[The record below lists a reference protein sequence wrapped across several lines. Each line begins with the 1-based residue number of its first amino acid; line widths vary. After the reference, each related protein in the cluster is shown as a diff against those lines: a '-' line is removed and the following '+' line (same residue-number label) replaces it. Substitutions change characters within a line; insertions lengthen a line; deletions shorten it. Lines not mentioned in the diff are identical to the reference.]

1 MSVKFTN
8 HRYTDIF
15 GNTNTF
21 YRANA
26 GDKVTF
32 KTDLY
37 SSIDFVEDDQNPIRY
52 DFIQNEI
59 QLQGSKSFL
68 DLGFRV
74 GDSITYVLYLRSTMA
89 IHVSTTSTITYI
101 SDQVIKTTAGVGGYF
116 DESLYLTT
124 ISVARYHAD
133 LEVNFNH
140 ILNSNTPSFN
150 SLIDGEETKLKFSGI
165 NSLALATPLNA
176 SIVGNQSGEYIVS
189 STITFTGVESG
200 APIQKRIYELA
211 VTFIVPFRDEL
222 SYELGDCLKLAV
234 KYKLYS
240 KTDEISNVY
249 QSDYSDDANTGYFG
263 QAYNVGVIN
272 STLTAP
278 ITELDYA
285 TATTDSVVI
294 NTSATT
300 LYIGAGYVSQ
310 DEAYYKNKVSNQAAL
325 SLMLNAYVPLA
336 VGTYTSNGG
345 LYTLTIN
352 SITTVGTAKTI
363 NFTFTPLSGFED
375 LISSFDSSDRLF
387 QIWVNAGTVNHL
399 IFNNQL
405 TKTFATSVPLTT
417 DLTTLIR
424 HNLNTTTATLQTITK
439 VNTEDDLALYSVF
452 DLPTS
457 TIYDG
462 LRVSLIAK
470 NSVSLDEFELEGLF
484 FDFGGYTING
494 SGQYLINTSVAVS
507 NNLPSTSSK
516 KVASIS
522 LNLANDKLSL
532 YYPFLCKWEYWQSL
546 LTADTS
552 FYPNQ
557 NNNWLNYI
565 TGDWKVYAKISLEN
579 EISYYDEIEVPIR
592 DYDTDAIIS
601 SNIELYREDGT
612 LTTSLFSGEIMT
624 IKAVHTY
631 SGYIEDDSW
640 GMITIEP
647 FENSPRYILST
658 VVPHDNNSDNPLKP
672 ISGSYATKTN
682 TDLFEITISC
692 LLDVDKLDPKSKITS
707 KIYLSKLVAYGF
719 EFDNNALV
727 QFDDNTY
734 AQPD

>member
-26 GDKVTF
+26 GDKITF

-37 SSIDFVEDDQNPIRY
+37 SSIDFVEDDENPIRY
-52 DFIQNEI
+52 DFIQDEI

-74 GDSITYVLYLRSTMA
+74 GDSITYVLYLRSNMT
-89 IHVSTTSTITYI
+89 IHTSTTSTITYI
-101 SDQVIKTTAGVGGYF
+101 SDQVIKTTAGIGGYF

-124 ISVARYHAD
+124 ISVSRYHAD

-140 ILNSNTPSFN
+140 ILNSANPSFN
-150 SLIDGEETKLKFSGI
+150 SLIDGEETRLKFSGI
-165 NSLALATPLNA
+165 NSLSLSTPLNA
-176 SIVGNQSGEYIVS
+176 SIIGNQSGEYLIS
-189 STITFTGVESG
+189 STIEFVGTESG
-200 APIQKRIYELA
+200 SPIQKRKYE
-211 VTFIVPFRDEL
+211 VSITFIVPFRDEL
-222 SYELGDCLKLAV
+222 SYELGECLKLAV
-234 KYKLYS
+234 RYKLYS
-240 KTDEISNVY
+240 KTDEIANVY
-249 QSDYSDDANTGYFG
+249 QSDYSDNANTGYFG
-263 QAYNVGVIN
+263 EAFNVGVIN

-285 TATTDSVVI
+285 SATTDSIVI
-294 NTSATT
+294 NTSATN
-300 LYIGAGYVSQ
+300 LYIGAGYVSK
-310 DEAYYKNKVSNQAAL
+310 DEAYYKNKVSNQVSL
-325 SLMLNAYVPLA
+325 SLMLSAYIPLA
-336 VGTYTSNGG
+336 TGTYTSNGG

-363 NFTFTPLSGFED
+363 NFTFTPLTGFED
-375 LISSFDSSDRLF
+375 LIASFDSSDRLF

-399 IFNNQL
+399 IFNDQL
-405 TKTFATSVPLTT
+405 TKTFETSVPLTT

-424 HNLNTTTATLQTITK
+424 HNLNTTTATLQTIDK

-470 NSVSLDEFELEGLF
+470 DSVTLDEFELESLF

-507 NNLPSTSSK
+507 NNLPTTSAK
-516 KVASIS
+516 KLASIS
-522 LNLANDKLSL
+522 LDLATDKLSL

-565 TGDWKVYAKISLEN
+565 TGNWKVYAKISLEN
-579 EISYYDEIEVPIR
+579 DISYYNEIEVPIV
-592 DYDTDAIIS
+592 DYDTTTEIS
-601 SNIELYREDGT
+601 STIELYRQDGT
-612 LTTSLFSGEIMT
+612 LTTSLFAGEIMT
-624 IKAVHTY
+624 IKAVHSY
-631 SGYIEDDSW
+631 SGYTEDSSW

-658 VVPHDNNSDNPLKP
+658 VVPHDNDANNPLKP
-672 ISGSYATKTN
+672 ISGNYATKTGA
-682 TDLFEITISC
+682 TSQLTISC
-692 LLDVDKLDPKSKITS
+692 LLDVDKLDSKSKITS
-707 KIYLSKLVAYGF
+707 KVFLNDVSVGF
-719 EFDNNALV
+719 QWDGGALV
-727 QFDDNTY
+727 QFDDNSY
-734 AQPD
+734 AMPD

>member
-26 GDKVTF
+26 GDKITF

-89 IHVSTTSTITYI
+89 IHTSTTSAITYI
-101 SDQVIKTTAGVGGYF
+101 SDQVIKTTAGIGGFF

-124 ISVARYHAD
+124 IFVARYHAD
-133 LEVNFNH
+133 LEINFNH
-140 ILNSNTPSFN
+140 ILNSANPSFN
-150 SLIDGEETKLKFSGI
+150 SLIDGEETRLKFSGI
-165 NSLALATPLNA
+165 NTLALTTPLNA
-176 SIVGNQSGEYIVS
+176 SIVGNQSGEYIES
-189 STITFTGVESG
+189 STIEFVGGESG
-200 APIQKRIYELA
+200 SPGAKRKYE
-211 VTFIVPFRDEL
+211 VSITFIVPFRNEL
-222 SYELGDCLKLAV
+222 SYELGECLKLAV
-234 KYKLYS
+234 RYKLYS
-240 KTDEISNVY
+240 KTDEIAHVY
-249 QSDYSDDANTGYFG
+249 QSDYTDNANTGYFG
-263 QAYNVGVIN
+263 EAFNVGVIN
-272 STLTAP
+272 STLTVP

-285 TATTDSVVI
+285 TATTDSIVI
-294 NTSATT
+294 NTSATN

-310 DEAYYKNKVSNQAAL
+310 DEAYYKNKVSNQVAL
-325 SLMLNAYVPLA
+325 SLMLSAYVPLS
-336 VGTYTSNGG
+336 VGTYTSNGS

-363 NFTFTPLSGFED
+363 NFTFTPLAGFED

-424 HNLNTTTATLQTITK
+424 HDLNTTTATLQTIDK

-470 NSVSLDEFELEGLF
+470 DSVTLDEFELESLF

-494 SGQYLINTSVAVS
+494 SGQYLINTSVAVT
-507 NNLPSTSSK
+507 NNLPSTSAK
-516 KVASIS
+516 KLASIS
-522 LNLANDKLSL
+522 LDLATDKLSL

-565 TGDWKVYAKISLEN
+565 TGNWKVYAKISLEN
-579 EISYYDEIEVPIR
+579 DISYYNEIEVPII
-592 DYDTDAIIS
+592 DYDTDTIIS
-601 SNIELYREDGT
+601 STIELYREDGT

-624 IKAVHTY
+624 VKAVHTFT
-631 SGYIEDDSW
+631 GYYNGDAW
-640 GMITIEP
+640 GMITVEP

-658 VVPHDNNSDNPLKP
+658 VVEHDNNVGNPLKP
-672 ISGSYATKTN
+672 ITGNYATVTS
-682 TDLFEITISC
+682 TGVSQITISC
-692 LLDVDKLDPKSKITS
+692 LLDVDKLDSKSKITS
-707 KIYLSKLVAYGF
+707 KIFVDKLTVGF
-719 EFDNNALV
+719 EFDGGALV
-727 QFDDNTY
+727 QFDDNSY
-734 AQPD
+734 AMPD